1 MATLE
6 SGFNPTYS
14 KNASILTGNPDR
26 VTVEVED
33 TIDKDFWSDLLGEL
47 CPGKEFHF
55 DPYHT
60 ILNKEGRFVRTG
72 KGKSKIIKASSEFN
86 AWHIGCV
93 DSDYDW
99 ILSDYTEAGKVINS
113 TKYLLQTYAYSIE
126 NLMCLSCTLG
136 DLCFENTEET
146 AEFDFNDY
154 LTRLSKAIYPLL
166 VWSTYLCS
174 KSRLAFTPA
183 AWRDVLVNT
192 EKNAETSLT
201 QIEAKAKAI
210 TEDFDKNYAEEIT
223 DKEDFELSHIY
234 QKDVT
239 HDNAYLY
246 VRGHELFDHLLN
258 SVLNPVITYLRSN
271 HYNNLRDADM
281 DVDSRKLALQDYRK
295 KDKSVKCLLQKNF
308 RYKNNSIF
316 YDKISADVSQIWD
329 NMITEL

>member
-14 KNASILTGNPDR
+14 ENASILTGNPNR

-47 CPGKEFHF
+47 CPEKEFHF

-60 ILNKEGRFVRTG
+60 ILNEDGSSKRTG
-72 KGKSKIIKASSEFN
+72 KGKSQIIKASSSFN
-86 AWHIGCV
+86 AWHIGCI

-99 ILSDYTEAGKVINS
+99 ILSDYTKAGKAISS

-136 DLCFENTEET
+136 ELCSENTEEYV
-146 AEFDFNDY
+146 EFDFVDY

-174 KSRLAFTPA
+174 KGNLDFTSS
-183 AWRDVLVNT
+183 AWRRVLVNT
-192 EKNAETSLT
+192 EKDAEASLE
-201 QIEAKAKAI
+201 QIETKAKAI
-210 TEDFDKNYAEEIT
+210 IEEFDKKYADEIR
-223 DKEDFELSHIY
+223 DKEDFEFHNIII
-234 QKDVT
+234 KDIT
-239 HDNAYLY
+239 KEDTYLY

-258 SVLNPVITYLRSN
+258 SVLNPVICSLRSC
-271 HYNNLRDADM
+271 HYSTLRNSDM
-281 DVDSRKLALQDYRK
+281 DTDSRIAAQKKYSK
-295 KDKSVKCLLQKNF
+295 KDKSVMDLLQKNY
-308 RYKNNSIF
+308 RYKNNTLI
-316 YDKISADVSQIWD
+316 YDKIKTDVSHIWR
-329 NMITEL
+329 